1 MADDDRGSAVAGRTV
16 LQLEGVGVLA
26 IVLAVAALVTIDG
39 PSQWYAVAALLFVAA
54 TAFGFLA
61 NAVLR
66 R

>member
-1 MADDDRGSAVAGRTV
+1 VV
-16 LQLEGVGVLA
+16 
-26 IVLAVAALVTIDG
+26 VTLDG

-54 TAFGFLA
+54 TAFGLLA